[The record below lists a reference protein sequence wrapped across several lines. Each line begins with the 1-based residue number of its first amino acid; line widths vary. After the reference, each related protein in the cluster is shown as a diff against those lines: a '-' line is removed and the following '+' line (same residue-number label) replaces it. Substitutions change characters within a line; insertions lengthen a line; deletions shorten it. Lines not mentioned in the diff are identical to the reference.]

1 MRAPDPLLC
10 RGRPRLRGLAVR
22 RRLLSDRRGG
32 RADRS
37 GTGAHRDSA
46 SPLRRP
52 RGRGA
57 DGGRRRETGRGG
69 PALPGLCELRRLSR
83 LRAARRGVPG
93 GGPTAQMTTRAATAG
108 KGPARKRSRT
118 KAAASAG
125 PSEYSMLLTATL
137 CLLAFGAVMV
147 FSASSTTQV
156 LSNGG
161 LANSAFYLKRTVI
174 FGLAGLLVMRLLA
187 VNGVRLLRS
196 LTPLLLGG
204 SLFLLVVVLRI
215 GSGAHRAAGPLGT
228 GVLPAQPPELVYVR
242 LDVYGA

>member
-22 RRLLSDRRGG
+22 RDHLQERRAAGRGRRAEPDRRPQHPERDGG
-32 RADRS
+32 RRR
-37 GTGAHRDSA
+37 GAGHGPGAR
-46 SPLRRP
+46 
-52 RGRGA
+52 RGA
-57 DGGRRRETGRGG
+57 DGGRRGETGRGG

-108 KGPARKRSRT
+108 KAPARKRSRT
-118 KAAASAG
+118 KAATSAG

-174 FGLAGLLVMRLLA
+174 FGLAGLLVMR
-187 VNGVRLLRS
+187 
-196 LTPLLLGG
+196 
-204 SLFLLVVVLRI
+204 
-215 GSGAHRAAGPLGT
+215 
-228 GVLPAQPPELVYVR
+228 
-242 LDVYGA
+242 